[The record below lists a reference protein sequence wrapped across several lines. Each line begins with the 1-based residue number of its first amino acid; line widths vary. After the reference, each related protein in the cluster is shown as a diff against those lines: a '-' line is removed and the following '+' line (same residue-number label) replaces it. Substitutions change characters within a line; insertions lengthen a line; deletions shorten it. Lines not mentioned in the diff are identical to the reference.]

1 MLVRATR
8 KGYYGDR
15 IRNAGTSFNYVL
27 SKEQQKAIDDGEASL
42 PTWMERVEVSDD
54 TNSDTLRARHLAK
67 LNDKVDAAK
76 AELVQAEAAA
86 KKADENLEKA
96 SDAKRAQAQAKA
108 EAANEA
114 LDDATAKLSDAE
126 DALVQ
131 AEAE

>member
-15 IRNAGTSFNYVL
+15 IRIAGTSFNYKISKEEEKKIEEGESKLPSWMEEVVVSDSGNSEQLRAKQL
-27 SKEQQKAIDDGEASL
+27 SKL
-42 PTWMERVEVSDD
+42 SDD
-54 TNSDTLRARHLAK
+54 
-67 LNDKVDAAK
+67 VDDAK
-76 AELVQAEAAA
+76 AELVKAEAVS
-86 KKADENLEKA
+86 KKADENLAKA
-96 SDAKRAQAQAKA
+96 SDAKKPQAQAKA

-114 LDDATAKLSDAE
+114 LDDATGNLSDAE